1 MSAKRM
7 QATKRSDSIVIVS
20 GWMSG
25 GQRARERRVLQRR
38 GGVAYDALRT
48 LPLAL
53 FERPSWE

>member
-1 MSAKRM
+1 M

-38 GGVAYDALRT
+38 QVPMMDYKLNE
-48 LPLAL
+48 P
-53 FERPSWE
+53 F